1 MTNVH
6 AAKMQA
12 KAVAEL
18 AEQHKCHDELLH
30 EINAKLDT
38 ILARLDTPSP
48 TGEVIE
54 DAPKHESKGEAKPE
68 GLFEKPAEGG
78 PLKNRVHGK

>member
-12 KAVAEL
+12 KAVADL

-38 ILARLDTPSP
+38 ILARL
-48 TGEVIE
+48 E
-54 DAPKHESKGEAKPE
+54 AEAKPEPDKAE